1 MARVHHVRQ
10 HPTYVAR
17 DEDEV
22 IVDESSNVM
31 AARII
36 NLIGTTIIGL
46 LALRFL
52 LSLFGANRGNMFADF
67 IYTVSYPFV
76 APFFGLFNYTPQ
88 FGTVRFEFETLVAI
102 LAYALLMTLLI
113 RAVTIDRRNTY

>member
-1 MARVHHVRQ
+1 MARVHHVHRT
-10 HPTYVAR
+10 PTYVTR

-22 IVDESSNVM
+22 VVNDGVNM

-36 NLIGTTIIGL
+36 NLVGTAVIGL

-52 LSLFGANRGNMFADF
+52 LSLFGANQGNVIADF

-76 APFFGLFNYTPQ
+76 APFFGLFNYTPE
-88 FGTVRFEFETLVAI
+88 FGVVRFEFETLIAI
-102 LAYALLMTLLI
+102 LAYAMLMTLLI
-113 RAVTIDRRNTY
+113 RAVTIDRRSDY